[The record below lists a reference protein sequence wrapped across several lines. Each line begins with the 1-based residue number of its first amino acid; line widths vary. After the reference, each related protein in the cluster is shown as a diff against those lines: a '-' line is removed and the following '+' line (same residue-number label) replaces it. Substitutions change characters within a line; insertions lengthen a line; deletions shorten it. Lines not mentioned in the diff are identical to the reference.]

1 MLVASGLSLHTFNAF
16 KVGGAMLLR
25 LAADAVL
32 LLHLL
37 FIVFALLGGLL
48 VLRWRW
54 LAWLHLPAVLWA
66 VMIEALQLL
75 CPLTSLE
82 NDLRHAAGQ
91 AGYSAGFIEHHLLP
105 IIYPT
110 GLTPFIQ
117 LWLAAC
123 VLLPNLLVY
132 GFLLWRW
139 RDGR

>member
-1 MLVASGLSLHTFNAF
+1 
-16 KVGGAMLLR
+16 MLLR

-54 LAWLHLPAVLWA
+54 RWLAWLHLPAVLWA
-66 VMIEALQLL
+66 VTVEALQLL

-91 AGYSAGFIEHHLLP
+91 AGYSAGFIEHYLLP

-110 GLTPFIQ
+110 GLTPSIQ
-117 LWLAAC
+117 LWLAAF

-139 RDGR
+139 RHGR

>member
-1 MLVASGLSLHTFNAF
+1 
-16 KVGGAMLLR
+16 MLLR

-37 FIVFALLGGLL
+37 FIAFALLGGLP

-66 VMIEALQLL
+66 VAVESLQLL
-75 CPLTSLE
+75 CPLTPLE
-82 NDLRHAAGQ
+82 NALRQGAGQ
-91 AGYSAGFIEHHLLP
+91 AGYSTGFIQHYLLP
-105 IIYPT
+105 ILYPS

-117 LWLAAC
+117 LWLAALL
-123 VLLPNLLVY
+123 LLPNLLVY

-139 RDGR
+139 RSR